1 MNVACRKSGN
11 DKSVQRRNEF
21 IFEIMKFSR
30 IFYSLCILLAPFFF
44 EGCGGVQVHRG
55 SFEALVPDAYVG
67 PAIALKND
75 SNMRKVS
82 ISARIPNNKRLH
94 LDGIENDSVEGFEY
108 SFEPT
113 EADIYY
119 DFKIFPVTASFDYYT
134 KKRALLGGVGFGFG
148 PYPYFRFTGGF
159 NVLYL
164 EMGAFVSLGF
174 GRVTYSAYAPYIKDQ
189 GNMAGAGTSTKG
201 VIECDECYEFKLNGN
216 IGFYINAF
224 LFRDF
229 TISYSISAYNPWLY
243 SDLQGYPLAFDF
255 PSIFSQYFGGSY
267 LFARHFQVSLGANV
281 HWCDSF
287 SEVIWNV
294 ESKFSILF

>member
-1 MNVACRKSGN
+1 MGTKNQSKE
-11 DKSVQRRNEF
+11 KEF
-21 IFEIMKFSR
+21 KFELMKFSR
-30 IFYSLCILLAPFFF
+30 FICFFGILLLSIFLD
-44 EGCGGVQVHRG
+44 GCGGVQVHRG

-108 SFEPT
+108 YFEPT

-119 DFKIFPVTASFDYYT
+119 DFKIFPVTVSYDYYV
-134 KKRALLGGVGFGFG
+134 KKRAMLGGVGFGLG

-159 NVLYL
+159 NVHYL
-164 EMGAFVSLGF
+164 EMGAFVSLGL
-174 GRVTYSAYAPYIKDQ
+174 GVVKYSAYAPYIDDQ

-201 VIECDECYEFKLNGN
+201 IIECDECYEPKLNGN
-216 IGFYINAF
+216 FGLYISAF
-224 LFRDF
+224 LPNDF
-229 TISYSISAYNPWLY
+229 AISYSISAYNPWLR

-255 PSIFSQYFGGSY
+255 PFIFSHYFGGSY
-267 LFARHFQVSLGANV
+267 LFARHYQVSLGANV
-281 HWCDSF
+281 HWCNSF
-287 SEVIWNV
+287 SEIIWNV
-294 ESKFSILF
+294 ESKFSVLF

>member
-1 MNVACRKSGN
+1 METIDSSRK
-11 DKSVQRRNEF
+11 KEF
-21 IFEIMKFSR
+21 KFELMKFSR
-30 IFYSLCILLAPFFF
+30 FICFFGILLVSIFF

-82 ISARIPNNKRLH
+82 ISARIPNNKHLH

-119 DFKIFPVTASFDYYT
+119 DFKIFPVTASYDYYV
-134 KKRALLGGVGFGFG
+134 KKRAMLGGIGFGFN

-159 NVLYL
+159 NVHYL
-164 EMGAFVSLGF
+164 EMGAFMSIGF

-201 VIECDECYEFKLNGN
+201 VIECDECYEFKFNGN
-216 IGFYINAF
+216 IGLYINAF
-224 LFRDF
+224 LPNDF
-229 TISYSISAYNPWLY
+229 ALSYSISAYNPWLR

-267 LFARHFQVSLGANV
+267 LFARHYQVSLGANV
-281 HWCDSF
+281 HWCNSF
-287 SEVIWNV
+287 SEIIWNM
-294 ESKFSILF
+294 ESKFSVLF

>member
-1 MNVACRKSGN
+1 LFAS
-11 DKSVQRRNEF
+11 
-21 IFEIMKFSR
+21 IF
-30 IFYSLCILLAPFFF
+30 LD
-44 EGCGGVQVHRG
+44 GCGGVQVHRG

-108 SFEPT
+108 YFEPT

-119 DFKIFPVTASFDYYT
+119 DFKIFPVTASFDYYV
-134 KKRALLGGVGFGFG
+134 KKKFMLGGVGFGLG

-159 NVLYL
+159 NVHYL
-164 EMGAFVSLGF
+164 EMGAFVSLGL
-174 GRVTYSAYAPYIKDQ
+174 GVVKYSAYAPYIDDQ

-201 VIECDECYEFKLNGN
+201 VIECDECYEPKLNGN
-216 IGFYINAF
+216 FGLYISAF
-224 LFRDF
+224 LPNDF
-229 TISYSISAYNPWLY
+229 AISYSISAYNPWLR

-255 PSIFSQYFGGSY
+255 PFIFSHYFGGSY
-267 LFARHFQVSLGANV
+267 LFARHYQVSLGANV
-281 HWCDSF
+281 HWCNSF
-287 SEVIWNV
+287 SEIIWNV
-294 ESKFSILF
+294 ESKFSVLF